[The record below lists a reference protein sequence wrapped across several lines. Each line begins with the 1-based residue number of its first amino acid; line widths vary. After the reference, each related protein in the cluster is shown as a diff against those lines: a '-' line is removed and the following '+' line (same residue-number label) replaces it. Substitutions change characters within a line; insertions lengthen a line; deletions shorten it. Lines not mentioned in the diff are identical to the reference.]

1 MYECGSTSIAPGQR
15 HIVLH
20 KVCTSLSPANCWSRS
35 IAVSVSSRA
44 RACATAAL
52 TALDMLQGVP
62 LSRVDTVAEW
72 GHGCRSVWR
81 HSQHPP
87 QSPSASLR

>member
-20 KVCTSLSPANCWSRS
+20 KVRTSLSPANWWSKS

-52 TALDMLQGVP
+52 TALDMLQGVSLSRRPGIVNGDLASP
-62 LSRVDTVAEW
+62 LSQ
-72 GHGCRSVWR
+72 
-81 HSQHPP
+81 HSQHTPH
-87 QSPSASLR
+87 SASTSLR